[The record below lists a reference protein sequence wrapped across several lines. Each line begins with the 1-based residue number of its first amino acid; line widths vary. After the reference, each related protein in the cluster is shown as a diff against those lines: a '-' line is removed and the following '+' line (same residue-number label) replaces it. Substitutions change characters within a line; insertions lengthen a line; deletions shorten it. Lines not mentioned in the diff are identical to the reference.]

1 MNDATPLGSLGAVC
15 RQEVGK
21 IYQLSLIFTSVY
33 NYRMD
38 SRKYFVEQVASTIIK
53 NHDHEDDSFIF
64 GISGKWGEGKTRFLQ
79 DLEKELKKRDET
91 FEILWINPWKFASD
105 KISFHWQT
113 SMGLSIKSQRFHL
126 VFLILSL
133 DLGGS
138 ESFLHP
144 ICPIYQI

>member
-105 KISFHWQT
+105 KISF
-113 SMGLSIKSQRFHL
+113 LRA
-126 VFLILSL
+126 FLGKLHSPKL
-133 DLGGS
+133 CFYSKVRAFLRNPT
-138 ESFLHP
+138 ESRELYFDVSRD
-144 ICPIYQI
+144 